1 MIWGKLGGERGPEPG
16 RIAGGWGMGDGRR
29 EGHILPNL
37 RCAHEKLSN
46 VRICLVEGVERR
58 GS

>member
-1 MIWGKLGGERGPEPG
+1 MGEVRGRKGPEPG

-46 VRICLVEGVERR
+46 VRVCLVEGVERR